1 MFLWWRGGREDSGE
15 ALRVSR
21 VVGSGFSGNEGVR
34 FFCKRSGTV
43 QWLLVIIKRIQS
55 IEVEKMSPMTNEI
68 KCYICM
74 ISCIFIEQIFMVV
87 YTMSKCTSHN
97 CLIMKM
103 KEKKKNTVTFFCE
116 CKYTVFVALF
126 WLTLMHSRYH
136 ASVSSCIWF
145 PIDQCD
151 IYIYLII
158 PNDAAL
164 FQSIFIL
171 RKRWKSLL
179 PPSFQITA

>member
-1 MFLWWRGGREDSGE
+1 MFLWWRGGREDSGRRSVCRGWWVWG
-15 ALRVSR
+15 L
-21 VVGSGFSGNEGVR
+21 GNEGVR

-87 YTMSKCTSHN
+87 YTLSKCTSHN

-103 KEKKKNTVTFFCE
+103 KEKKNTVTFFCE

-136 ASVSSCIWF
+136 ASVSSSIWSSHRPMCIW
-145 PIDQCD
+145 
-151 IYIYLII
+151 
-158 PNDAAL
+158 
-164 FQSIFIL
+164 
-171 RKRWKSLL
+171 
-179 PPSFQITA
+179 